1 MSRKA
6 RNKAANI
13 AITVATLAGG
23 LALTEHYIPA
33 VPAVANVA
41 GGTSASTAGSS
52 SGSTQTTT
60 KTVAANKT
68 VTSIDVPYQFGDVQ
82 VTVTRTNG
90 KITAID
96 YGTSSATNG
105 REQAFPVL
113 VQSAVQAQGSNFG
126 NLSGATYT
134 TDAFKQALNSAISK
148 LG

>member
-6 RNKAANI
+6 RNKAAHI

-23 LALTEHYIPA
+23 LALTEHFVPA
-33 VPAVANVA
+33 APAVANIAA
-41 GGTSASTAGSS
+41 GTASNKSGTTTGTA
-52 SGSTQTTT
+52 QAAT

-68 VTSIDVPYQFGDVQ
+68 VTSVDVPYQFGDVQ

-90 KITAID
+90 KISAID
-96 YGTSSATNG
+96 YGNSSATNG
-105 REQAFPVL
+105 RQQAFPVL
-113 VQSAVQAQGSNFG
+113 VQSAVQAQGTNFG

-134 TDAFKQALNSAISK
+134 TDAFKQALSSAISK

>member
-6 RNKAANI
+6 RNKVANI

-23 LALTEHYIPA
+23 LALTEHYAPVAPA
-33 VPAVANVA
+33 
-41 GGTSASTAGSS
+41 SATTAS
-52 SGSTQTTT
+52 SGSNTSPASTSAA
-60 KTVAANKT
+60 KSGTVAAVNKT

-90 KITAID
+90 KISAID
-96 YGTSSATNG
+96 YGSSSATNG
-105 REQAFPVL
+105 RQQAFPVL

-134 TDAFKQALNSAISK
+134 TNAFKQALNSAISK